1 MRLRLQ
7 TSPHWKSSRLNLEA
21 VQELLKK
28 GADATYIEDPE
39 GVWGSRAKNGPLH
52 LALRKRPYK
61 SDEDVRGGSSGLP
74 REWGNLPEFGEPV
87 AEDVSSYRE
96 QIDNWTSVARSLIE
110 AKADVNAVSEEF
122 DWRGCGHAESAF
134 DLAIPFVVQD
144 IAFLEL
150 FLGHGADPNTVRL
163 HEVHSMRTDGR
174 SQVPILHEAV
184 KAGQIAAVR
193 TLLEHGAWVDAFSH
207 QEFFNE
213 RGFNRHTEETALHLA
228 CDAGDLPMCALLLS
242 KGAQVNTWRK
252 RTEHVPS
259 LTPSPTDDP
268 RDARFVSSVLCVPIE
283 ETALH
288 IAPSQ
293 PMETEGWGDG
303 DWSNPRRESHGV
315 TGWCALVCP
324 IQWPMW
330 MWGTPTPSSK
340 FGTREHGDCWSGSPV
355 MCDHFKKRR
364 SRLDSERFGCG
375 RQSV

>member
-1 MRLRLQ
+1 MSELE
-7 TSPHWKSSRLNLEA
+7 KSLLEAAKTLNLEA

-61 SDEDVRGGSSGLP
+61 SD
-74 REWGNLPEFGEPV
+74 
-87 AEDVSSYRE
+87 EDVSSYRE

-184 KAGQIAAVR
+184 KEGQIAAVR

-288 IAPSQ
+288 IALQQKNPELATLLVCSGADL
-293 PMETEGWGDG
+293 TL
-303 DWSNPRRESHGV
+303 PRRRDGKASSCQELCEGEERLAEALKATWSPETHHLFPSKVRESV
-315 TGWCALVCP
+315 KTALMISQRQKWPVPDSVLFKVCAMFAGPDQAVAL
-324 IQWPMW
+324 
-330 MWGTPTPSSK
+330 
-340 FGTREHGDCWSGSPV
+340 
-355 MCDHFKKRR
+355 
-364 SRLDSERFGCG
+364 
-375 RQSV
+375 